1 MGEADNKAL
10 KKQEREAR
18 RAERREIRQ
27 RQKEILKGDRVGFF
41 SDFKKFI
48 TKGNVLDLAVAVV
61 ISTAFNAIVNGLVKY
76 IITPCVTYVTNGKS
90 IEEWEY
96 VLREAGEKMVD
107 GKAVEVA
114 EISIQ
119 YGLWL
124 QAIVDFLIIAL
135 SIFVAVRIIRKAERA
150 MNAKKIIMEEKALAA
165 KKAEED
171 AKAAAAAE
179 AAAAAA
185 AEEKAALAEFYAN
198 IKEQSELLRDI
209 REALK
214 K

>member
-10 KKQEREAR
+10 KKQERAAR

-41 SDFKKFI
+41 ADFKKFI

-90 IEEWEY
+90 VEEWEY
-96 VLREAGEKMVD
+96 ILQKEVLDAEG
-107 GKAVEVA
+107 AVATA

-179 AAAAAA
+179 AAAVAA

-209 REALK
+209 RESLK

>member
-1 MGEADNKAL
+1 MGEADKKAL
-10 KKQEREAR
+10 KKQEKEAL

-27 RQKEILKGDRVGFF
+27 RQKELLRGDHVGFF
-41 SDFKKFI
+41 ADFKKFI

-96 VLREAGEKMVD
+96 ILQKEVLDAEG
-107 GKAVEVA
+107 AVEIA

-124 QAIVDFLIIAL
+124 QAIVDFLIVAL

-171 AKAAAAAE
+171 AKAAAVAE
-179 AAAAAA
+179 AAAKAA
-185 AEEKAALAEFYAN
+185 AEEQAALAEFYAN

-209 REALK
+209 RESLK

>member
-10 KKQEREAR
+10 KKQERAAR

-41 SDFKKFI
+41 ADFKKFI

-96 VLREAGEKMVD
+96 ILQKEVLDAEG
-107 GKAVEVA
+107 AVATA

-179 AAAAAA
+179 AAAVAA

-209 REALK
+209 RESLK

>member
-1 MGEADNKAL
+1 MGEADHKAL
-10 KKQEREAR
+10 KKQERAAR

-41 SDFKKFI
+41 ADFKKFI

-96 VLREAGEKMVD
+96 ILQKEVLDAEG
-107 GKAVEVA
+107 AVATA

-179 AAAAAA
+179 AAAVAA

-209 REALK
+209 RESLK